1 MASKL
6 SLLHQAADDAD
17 VLRRLHDLGVAGAA
31 SISLIASTEP
41 GLRSAATAALA
52 ADDADVLRRLHDL
65 ASTVRHRS

>member
-6 SLLHQAADDAD
+6 PLLHQAVDDVD

-41 GLRSAATAALA
+41 GLRSAAAEILGEN
-52 ADDADVLRRLHDL
+52 
-65 ASTVRHRS
+65 